1 MQPYAVAT
9 VAERERGKR
18 AGEHTLRRLIIAKD
32 VYEMGSDVDGDCD
45 VGSQK
50 KKHTHT
56 YINLLCKLLLL
67 PV

>member
-1 MQPYAVAT
+1 MKFGCNPTQWQQLQ
-9 VAERERGKR
+9 RERGKR

-50 KKHTHT
+50 KNTHTH
-56 YINLLCKLLLL
+56 IQQF
-67 PV
+67 VM